1 MEVRFDVGPPEYLP
15 SPFIRVASE
24 VGNLPADGAGVWY
37 LQADYWVMI
46 LHPKNDLYRP
56 IGKRNNGILCG
67 NHY

>member
-37 LQADYWVMI
+37 LQADY
-46 LHPKNDLYRP
+46 
-56 IGKRNNGILCG
+56 
-67 NHY
+67 